1 MKKSRMLALTAII
14 LIMTCGGCE
23 RGAKTSAARE
33 WAFDMEKVWEIQ
45 QAGEDQL
52 SRPAEPRIADDGT
65 LYFHDFDSH
74 LSYIVDSNGKLIN
87 TFASRGTGEGEVQ
100 FYINCFPAGDYVAVC
115 APDKIHFFTKQGQF
129 VKAVENNLFVR
140 FPLAFKDE
148 NDYWVAPGALG
159 DTPSDSA
166 AVTHINLTSD
176 EETAIYKFALSD
188 EERKPSGGAVVIGLT
203 PQIKMGYDPQ
213 SDRIYFGKNSDSIIY
228 RLAGENGEIS
238 SFSFTGTRH
247 PVSESDK
254 RAHFT
259 RFNIPEEQVASL
271 IKALPDRMAYYN
283 RIQVI
288 DGLIYLLSSAGF
300 GEPQTEQI
308 VNVFSPDGRHLY
320 FGRIQVEE
328 GWHISNPDNLQLAQG
343 FVYAVQEND
352 AGDRK
357 VVKYRVKL
365 PTS

>member
-1 MKKSRMLALTAII
+1 MKKSCMLAIAAII
-14 LIMTCGGCE
+14 LIMMCGGCE
-23 RGAKTSAARE
+23 RGAETSAARD
-33 WAFDMEKVWEIQ
+33 WAFDMDKVWEIQ

-65 LYFHDFDSH
+65 LYFHDFDHH
-74 LSYIVDSNGKLIN
+74 LSYIVDSDGKLIN
-87 TFASRGTGEGEVQ
+87 TFAARGAGEGEVQ

-115 APDKIHFFTKQGQF
+115 APDKIHFFTEQGQF

-148 NDYWVAPGALG
+148 NEFWVAPGALG
-159 DTPSDSA
+159 DSPGDSA
-166 AVTHINLTSD
+166 VVTRIDLSSG
-176 EETAIYKFALSD
+176 EETTVHKFALSD
-188 EERKPSGGAVVIGLT
+188 EERKPSGGAVVVGLT
-203 PQIKMGYDPQ
+203 PQIKMGYDPH
-213 SDRIYFGKNSDSIIY
+213 SDRIYFGKNSDTTIY
-228 RLAGENGEIS
+228 RLAVEGGEVS
-238 SFSFTGTRH
+238 SFSFAGTRH

-254 RAHFT
+254 RAHFAK
-259 RFNIPEEQVASL
+259 FNIPEEQMASL

-288 DGLIYLLSSAGF
+288 EGLIYLLGSAGF
-300 GEPQTEQI
+300 GDPQRGQN

-320 FGRIQVEE
+320 FGRIQLEE
-328 GWHISNPDNLQLAQG
+328 GWYISNPDNMQLAPG

-357 VVKYRVKL
+357 VVKYRVRL